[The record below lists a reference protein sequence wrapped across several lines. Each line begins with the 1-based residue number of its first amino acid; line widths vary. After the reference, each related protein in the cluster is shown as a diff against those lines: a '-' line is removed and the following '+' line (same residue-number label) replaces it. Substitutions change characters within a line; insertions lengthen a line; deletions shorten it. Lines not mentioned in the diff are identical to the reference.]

1 VPSMPEDK
9 VTVSFESRVS
19 DLWRGALYVLIH
31 GAGVARL
38 TIVPFLI
45 GLLYSLL
52 FRARGAEIVLVFI
65 ISFTGVWSLIATA
78 TYVSIRRNHQALRS
92 HRITLDRSAVVYTT
106 ADSETRYAWSVF
118 TAVHFRPRG
127 LVLVHQKGRALV
139 WIPFEALAN
148 EDEATTLRQLV
159 AESLPMSGS
168 SIATP
173 K

>member
-1 VPSMPEDK
+1 MPEDK

-38 TIVPFLI
+38 TIVPFFI

-52 FRARGAEIVLVFI
+52 LSAKGAEIVLIFV
-65 ISFTGVWSLIATA
+65 ISFAGVWSLIAMA
-78 TYVSIRRNHQALRS
+78 TYVSVRRNHQALRS
-92 HRITLDRSAVVYTT
+92 HRITLDRSALVYTT

-118 TAVHFRPRG
+118 TKVHFRPRG
-127 LVLVHQKGRALV
+127 LILVHQKGRALV

-148 EDEATTLRQLV
+148 ENEATTLRQLV
-159 AESLPMSGS
+159 AESLPISGPG
-168 SIATP
+168 IANP
-173 K
+173 E